1 MPNWTTNEVT
11 FSSAKTTNIKKI
23 KDIFYKGCPFNQ
35 LIEEPNWSTVPLKG
49 NEKRN
54 SFEDKPLGKVGELPI
69 TEEFKLNNG
78 EVMTLSKFK
87 STDVQDTRWY
97 DWRLQNWDTKWDVPK
112 DEIEITE
119 LDGIFDKE
127 STHAKTDI
135 KGNFIKGHT
144 IVISFSTAWSAP
156 YAIYKFIKNKWCNF
170 NNGVTHLDW
179 WARDE
184 DDDTNGEGYYLK

>member
-97 DWRLQNWDTKWDVPK
+97 DWRWKNWDTKCDVPK
-112 DEIEITE
+112 DDIEITE
-119 LDGIFDKE
+119 INNGSIVVGFD
-127 STHAKTDI
+127 
-135 KGNFIKGHT
+135 
-144 IVISFSTAWSAP
+144 TAWSP
-156 YAIYKFIKNKWCNF
+156 PIAIYKKLRDKFKDVKI
-170 NNGVTHLDW
+170 HW
-179 WARDE
+179 WAIDE
-184 DDDTNGEGYYLK
+184 DDDTNGEGYYLQ